1 MEKPSKETKEN
12 WLRDNKYWKWGVFY
26 YNSEDKRIFP
36 PKRNPWMGW
45 TVNFANIRSVIVM
58 ILFITIST
66 AISLYFSL
74 NSK

>member
-26 YNSEDKRIFP
+26 YNPEDKRIFP

-45 TVNFANIRSVIVM
+45 TVNFGNPISIITFVILTVVL
-58 ILFITIST
+58 IIISN
-66 AISLYFSL
+66 YFR
-74 NSK
+74 NN

>member
-26 YNSEDKRIFP
+26 YNPEDMRIFP

-45 TVNFANIRSVIVM
+45 TVNFGNPISIITFVILTVVL
-58 ILFITIST
+58 IIISN
-66 AISLYFSL
+66 YFR
-74 NSK
+74 NN

>member
-26 YNSEDKRIFP
+26 YNPEDKRIFP
-36 PKRNPWMGW
+36 PKRNPRMGW

-74 NSK
+74 NWK

>member
-26 YNSEDKRIFP
+26 YNPEDKRIFP

-45 TVNFANIRSVIVM
+45 TVNFGNPISIITFVILTAAL
-58 ILFITIST
+58 IIISN
-66 AISLYFSL
+66 YFR
-74 NSK
+74 NN

>member
-26 YNSEDKRIFP
+26 YNPEDKRIFP

-45 TVNFANIRSVIVM
+45 TVNFGNPISIITFVILTVALIIM
-58 ILFITIST
+58 SN
-66 AISLYFSL
+66 YFR
-74 NSK
+74 NN